1 MSHLTNRVH
10 AAYQSDGVTT
20 ASPGRL
26 IVMLYDR
33 LLIDLDRAE
42 AALNSRQSSHEHLL
56 HAQDIVLELRVS
68 LDIAVWDGAAAL
80 AGIYTF
86 VYQELV
92 LANVKRDVTRI
103 GVCRQLLK
111 PLRDAWA
118 EILESP
124 HANADATAAAAL
136 EIALTA

>member
-1 MSHLTNRVH
+1 MSQLTNRAH
-10 AAYQSDGVTT
+10 AAYKSDGVTT

-42 AALNSRQSSHEHLL
+42 AALNSHQSSHEHLL

-92 LANVKRDVTRI
+92 LANVKRDVGR
-103 GVCRQLLK
+103 VVACRELLK

-118 EILESP
+118 QVLEVQQ
-124 HANADATAAAAL
+124 ATRTGAQPL
-136 EIALTA
+136 DIGLTA

>member
-1 MSHLTNRVH
+1 
-10 AAYQSDGVTT
+10 
-20 ASPGRL
+20 
-26 IVMLYDR
+26 MLYDR

-42 AALNSRQSSHEHLL
+42 TALNNHQSSHEHLL

-92 LANVKRDVTRI
+92 LANVKRDVARVV
-103 GVCRQLLK
+103 VCRQLLK

-118 EILESP
+118 QILESP
-124 HANADATAAAAL
+124 RASGA
-136 EIALTA
+136 EGPGVGIGLTA

>member
-1 MSHLTNRVH
+1 MSQLTSRAH
-10 AAYQSDGVTT
+10 AAYKADGVTT

-42 AALNSRQSSHEHLL
+42 AALNSHQSSHEHLL

-68 LDIAVWDGAAAL
+68 LDIAVWDGAAGL

-92 LANVKRDVTRI
+92 LANVKRDVVRI

-118 EILESP
+118 QILESP
-124 HANADATAAAAL
+124 HASAGATVGSPL
-136 EIALTA
+136 EIGLTA

>member
-1 MSHLTNRVH
+1 MSQLTSRAH
-10 AAYQSDGVTT
+10 AAYKADGVTT

-42 AALNSRQSSHEHLL
+42 TALNNHQSSHEHLL

-92 LANVKRDVTRI
+92 LANVKRDVARVV
-103 GVCRQLLK
+103 VCRELLK

-118 EILESP
+118 QILDSP
-124 HANADATAAAAL
+124 RATGVERAGVG
-136 EIALTA
+136 IGLTA

>member
-1 MSHLTNRVH
+1 MSQLTSRAH
-10 AAYQSDGVTT
+10 AAYKADGVTT

-42 AALNSRQSSHEHLL
+42 TALNNHQSCHEHLL

-68 LDIAVWDGAAAL
+68 LDIAVWDGAASL

-92 LANVKRDVTRI
+92 LANVKRDVARVM
-103 GVCRQLLK
+103 VCRQLLK

-118 EILESP
+118 QILESP
-124 HANADATAAAAL
+124 HASGSSNTGL
-136 EIALTA
+136 EIGLTA